1 MNLSPDQLL
10 DTELPARVRK
20 LTQRYGIPAHQLVLE
35 ITERAL
41 LTDDPR
47 ATAVAD
53 QLVALGVTLSLDD
66 FGTGYSS
73 LAHLRGFPLASL
85 KLDRSFLADID
96 TDPKAQPFLRAVVR
110 LAKELGLR
118 VIGEVER
125 DCRWRSC
132 ASRLPPR
139 AGIPALTAPAG
150 GRVRRAR
157 RRPGCRV

>member
-1 MNLSPDQLL
+1 M
-10 DTELPARVRK
+10 
-20 LTQRYGIPAHQLVLE
+20 LE

-53 QLVALGVTLSLDD
+53 RLVELGVTLSLDD

-118 VIGEVER
+118 VIGEGVER
-125 DCRWRSC
+125 DCQLDILR
-132 ASRLPPR
+132 RL
-139 AGIPALTAPAG
+139 
-150 GRVRRAR
+150 
-157 RRPGCRV
+157 GCHLVQGYLL